1 MNATLE
7 DGATPVAAVIVSV
20 MQDAARLKAGLLKV
34 AEEIPAKVWNWLWFR
49 RHILSIPERCMHAER
64 YCHTAMSRSPWTV
77 REEEFPEHVRGRSC
91 TDPVVE
97 DFEHDIEIFREWI
110 LSSSVVE
117 LLRHSGE
124 LAGELGLRL
133 KKSCV
138 HETVRGAVP
147 GLAFEISFELREVI
161 ESLGYT
167 SLLADRGKQY
177 LLFGPLALLQSGQ
190 MLGMEL
196 GMVQGVID
204 WSKSFGTRLKTEAG
218 IAEGVRLTK
227 LKSYRHPKSDQ
238 ATGGMHW
245 NAGDE
250 LVVAYTPLMMG
261 EYGTTEDA
269 GKAEIAQEE
278 RLSDESRRQ
287 RKETGARGCRWRRW
301 ER

>member
-7 DGATPVAAVIVSV
+7 DGATPVAAVVVSA

-34 AEEIPAKVWNWLWFR
+34 GGEIPAKVWNWLWFR
-49 RHILSIPERCMHAER
+49 RHILSIPERCVHEER
-64 YCHTAMSRSPWTV
+64 YCHMPAMSRSKWTV
-77 REEEFPEHVRGRSC
+77 QEEELPEHVRGKSC

-97 DFEHDIEIFREWI
+97 GFEQDIGIFREWI
-110 LSSSVVE
+110 LSSSVVG
-117 LLRHSGE
+117 LLRLSGE

-204 WSKSFGTRLKTEAG
+204 WSQKF
-218 IAEGVRLTK
+218 
-227 LKSYRHPKSDQ
+227 
-238 ATGGMHW
+238 W
-245 NAGDE
+245 NKVE
-250 LVVAYTPLMMG
+250 N
-261 EYGTTEDA
+261 
-269 GKAEIAQEE
+269 
-278 RLSDESRRQ
+278 
-287 RKETGARGCRWRRW
+287 
-301 ER
+301 

>member
-1 MNATLE
+1 M
-7 DGATPVAAVIVSV
+7 
-20 MQDAARLKAGLLKV
+20 
-34 AEEIPAKVWNWLWFR
+34 
-49 RHILSIPERCMHAER
+49 
-64 YCHTAMSRSPWTV
+64 
-77 REEEFPEHVRGRSC
+77 
-91 TDPVVE
+91 
-97 DFEHDIEIFREWI
+97 
-110 LSSSVVE
+110 
-117 LLRHSGE
+117 
-124 LAGELGLRL
+124 
-133 KKSCV
+133 
-138 HETVRGAVP
+138 P

-196 GMVQGVID
+196 GMVQGVVD
-204 WSKSFGTRLKTEAG
+204 WSRSWGTRLKTEAG

-238 ATGGMHW
+238 ETGGVQL

-261 EYGTTEDA
+261 EYGATEDA

-278 RLSDESRRQ
+278 RPSDESRRQ
-287 RKETGARGCRWRRW
+287 RRGKKRGHVATDGEGENADPRFRRKPRTS
-301 ER
+301 ESEHRIPRKRDEGKPTSAPEVFPVDDSDVESLGSA